1 VSKRRSLLQDVE
13 AFLYHIETVRNLS
26 SHTVRAYAGDLME
39 AATALEELGCT
50 SASKVD
56 LFTLRRYLATLR
68 SRKLS
73 GRTVARKI
81 SAIRALFKWLSAAGR
96 LKGNPAEGLR
106 LPRRRRALPR
116 VLDAKQVSKLLTA
129 PPPDGWAGVRDRA
142 ILETLYS
149 TGARVSELAGMN
161 VADLDLEDGTVLL
174 RGKGRKERIAGL
186 GGPCVEA
193 LDAYMDAIAGARV
206 RKEREAVFLNRY
218 GTRLST
224 RSIARM
230 LDKYVATAGLPAHV
244 SPHTLRHSFATH
256 ILEAGAN
263 LREVQE
269 LLGHRN
275 VASTQIYTH
284 LTLDHLKRVYER
296 AHPRAGKQARK

>member
-1 VSKRRSLLQDVE
+1 MSARRLLLQDVE

-26 SHTVRAYAGDLME
+26 DHTVRAYAGDLME
-39 AATALEELGCT
+39 VATALEDMGCKT
-50 SASKVD
+50 ARKVD

-68 SRKLS
+68 DRKLS
-73 GRTVARKI
+73 ARTVARKI
-81 SAIRALFKWLSAAGR
+81 SAIRALFKWLSAAGK
-96 LKGNPAEGLR
+96 LEGNPAEGLR
-106 LPRRRRALPR
+106 LPRRRRGLPR
-116 VLDAKQVSKLLTA
+116 VLTAAQVAELLTA
-129 PPPDGWAGVRDRA
+129 PPPDGWAGRRDRA

-161 VADLDLEDGTVLL
+161 VADLDLADGTVLL

-186 GGPCVEA
+186 GGPCLEA
-193 LDAYMDAIAGARV
+193 LDAYLEAVAAQRV
-206 RKEREAVFLNRY
+206 RREREAVFLNRY

-230 LDKYVATAGLPAHV
+230 LDKYVAQAGLPAHV

-296 AHPRAGKQARK
+296 AHPRAGKTSRR

>member
-1 VSKRRSLLQDVE
+1 MTARRTLLQDVE

-26 SHTVRAYAGDLME
+26 DHTVRAYAGDLTE
-39 AATALEELGCT
+39 VAVALEDLGCKT
-50 SASKVD
+50 ARKAD

-73 GRTVARKI
+73 PRTVARKI

-106 LPRRRRALPR
+106 LPRRPRALPQ
-116 VLDAKQVSKLLTA
+116 VLTTEQVTALLTA
-129 PPPDGWAGVRDRA
+129 PPQQSWAGLRDRA

-161 VADLDLEDGTVLL
+161 VNDLDLADGTVLL
-174 RGKGRKERIAGL
+174 RGKGRRERIAGL
-186 GGPCVEA
+186 GGPCLDA
-193 LDAYMDAIAGARV
+193 MDAYMDAIAAARL

-230 LDKYVATAGLPAHV
+230 LDKYVLEAGLPAHI

-296 AHPRAGKQARK
+296 AHPRAGKARK